1 MSVNSAFPCPSPV
14 LPTSLLSHPPPPS
27 QRRRQKRFAADS
39 PGSIKGLALPSVV
52 APIALSLERKQR
64 HMTAVFGW
72 DNESVL
78 LDAMVVEATLI
89 CESHRKRRAST
100 CSNDDGIG
108 SNTKYGDTVDR
119 CV

>member
-1 MSVNSAFPCPSPV
+1 
-14 LPTSLLSHPPPPS
+14 
-27 QRRRQKRFAADS
+27 
-39 PGSIKGLALPSVV
+39 
-52 APIALSLERKQR
+52 
-64 HMTAVFGW
+64 MTAVFGW

-119 CV
+119 APLFHAAKVTCVLSNGANHAHPRDLGLNAD